1 MKKLDGI
8 LLEVQNDMGLEGF
21 HVSKAE
27 LLAVKKQLRES
38 NNLQKIEDLV
48 KSNKNPKLLLKA
60 VRKAFPS

>member
-1 MKKLDGI
+1 
-8 LLEVQNDMGLEGF
+8 MGLEGF